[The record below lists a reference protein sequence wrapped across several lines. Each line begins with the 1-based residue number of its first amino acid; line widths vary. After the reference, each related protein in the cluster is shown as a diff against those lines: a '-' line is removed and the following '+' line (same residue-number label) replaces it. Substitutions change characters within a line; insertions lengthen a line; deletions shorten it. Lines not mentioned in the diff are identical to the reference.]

1 MEILGERQN
10 KKMSYS
16 MSLRTMLKYMLYFY
30 QVEMLLP
37 SSTSKRDVY
46 LEYERAVRGTGH
58 RVVAET
64 TFYTQ
69 WRSFTYIHAS
79 Q

>member
-1 MEILGERQN
+1 
-10 KKMSYS
+10 
-16 MSLRTMLKYMLYFY
+16 
-30 QVEMLLP
+30 MLLP

-69 WRSFTYIHAS
+69 
-79 Q
+79 